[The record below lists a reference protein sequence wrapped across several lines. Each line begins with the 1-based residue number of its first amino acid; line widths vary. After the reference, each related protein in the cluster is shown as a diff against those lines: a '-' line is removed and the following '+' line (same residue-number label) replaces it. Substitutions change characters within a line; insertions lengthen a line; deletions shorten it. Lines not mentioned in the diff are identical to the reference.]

1 MNIYRKRICLVL
13 PHLDDEF
20 ALAPLIK
27 HLARFNEFK
36 VIFCAERKNTSLSI
50 QKQRRKENKSSL
62 NYLGIKYEDVFYIN
76 DYYLIE
82 DMKIHLSKKIIY
94 SYLSEMNILFKFDIL
109 LTLNLEGGHP
119 DHDSLSLIVKKF
131 SNDENIKAYYFP
143 AYNHRKTL
151 IFIPFSVFKPLK
163 SQEYFFQQYR
173 IKRFSWIASFFVALN
188 YRSEWRAMIKI
199 IPFIIFKVLTSNFIL
214 FTEKL
219 DPKSIDWDRSLTYS
233 RYGVDSSLI
242 LIN

>member
-27 HLARFNEFK
+27 YLSRFNEFK
-36 VIFCAERKNTSLSI
+36 VIFCAERRDTSLRI
-50 QKQRRKENKSSL
+50 QKLRRKENKSSL

-76 DYYLIE
+76 DYYLLD

-94 SYLSEMNILFKFDIL
+94 NYLFKMNNLFKFDIL
-109 LTLNLEGGHP
+109 FSLNLEGGHP
-119 DHDSLSLIVKKF
+119 DHDSLSLIVNKLSK
-131 SNDENIKAYYFP
+131 DEKIKAYYFP

-163 SQEYFFQQYR
+163 SQEKFFQQYR
-173 IKRFSWIASFFVALN
+173 LKRFSWIASFFVALK

-199 IPFIIFKVLTSNFIL
+199 MPFVLFKVLTSNLIL

-219 DPKSIDWDRSLTYS
+219 DPKSIDWDKSLTYS

-242 LIN
+242 